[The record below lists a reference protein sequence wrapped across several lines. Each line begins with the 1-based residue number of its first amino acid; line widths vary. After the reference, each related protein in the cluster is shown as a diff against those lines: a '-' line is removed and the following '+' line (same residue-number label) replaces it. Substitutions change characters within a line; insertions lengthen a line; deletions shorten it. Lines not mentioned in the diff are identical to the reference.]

1 MTLTASKVLF
11 WLYLTNAIL
20 LIIHEIDSAF
30 WKEWELFKLPGG
42 INGFLILHFPL
53 LFLILYGL
61 VLVAQQSFLGLIVSL
76 ILSAGGIFAFCI
88 HTAFIRKGRPEFNT
102 PISRFILTLML
113 GVSTVQAAV
122 TIYII
127 VGWARWPVGPF
138 ASKKMIVFNFER
150 AQRAKSRPWRG

>member
-1 MTLTASKVLF
+1 MVSKVLF

-42 INGFLILHFPL
+42 LNGFLILHFPL

-61 VLVAQQSFLGLIVSL
+61 VLVSQQSSLGLIVSL

-102 PISRFILTLML
+102 PISRFILALML
-113 GVSTVQAAV
+113 GVSTIQATV
-122 TIYII
+122 TFYIL
-127 VGWARWPVGPF
+127 F
-138 ASKKMIVFNFER
+138 A
-150 AQRAKSRPWRG
+150 

>member
-1 MTLTASKVLF
+1 MVSKVLF

-42 INGFLILHFPL
+42 INGFLILHFPI

-61 VLVAQQSFLGLIVSL
+61 VLVARQSFLGLIVSL

-102 PISRFILTLML
+102 PISRFILALML
-113 GVSTVQAAV
+113 GVSTIQATV
-122 TIYII
+122 TFYIL
-127 VGWARWPVGPF
+127 F
-138 ASKKMIVFNFER
+138 A
-150 AQRAKSRPWRG
+150 

>member
-1 MTLTASKVLF
+1 MVSKVLF

-61 VLVAQQSFLGLIVSL
+61 VLVSQQSFLGLIVSL

-88 HTAFIRKGRPEFNT
+88 HTAFIQKGRREFNT

-113 GVSTVQAAV
+113 GVSTIQAAV

-127 VGWARWPVGPF
+127 VG
-138 ASKKMIVFNFER
+138 
-150 AQRAKSRPWRG
+150 